1 MRVIAAC
8 ALVLVLGGA
17 TAGAAVPEG
26 GSAAVAKELVQVLAS
41 RQLNAFAA
49 KDPESGR
56 YIAALSFPDVQLL
69 VVSASYPA
77 PAVLDDAIARKDYQ
91 TVYAALQSPT
101 LREGKL
107 FFQDMGADGLRP
119 DGDGSVDVL
128 YEQGTEQTLFDGK
141 RKARDKFTQAD
152 ETYGRLLTVLLAQA
166 KAITGT
172 H

>member
-1 MRVIAAC
+1 MRAIAAC
-8 ALVLVLGGA
+8 ALMLGFGA
-17 TAGAAVPEG
+17 GTAWAAVPEG
-26 GSAAVAKELVQVLAS
+26 GSATVAKELVQVLAS
-41 RQLNAFAA
+41 RQLNAIAA
-49 KDPESGR
+49 KDPESGH
-56 YIAALSFPDVQLL
+56 YVAALSFPEVQLL
-69 VVSASYPA
+69 VVSAAYPN

-91 TVYAALQSPT
+91 TVYAALQAPS

-141 RKARDKFTQAD
+141 RKARDKFTQAE

-166 KAITGT
+166 KAITE
-172 H
+172 